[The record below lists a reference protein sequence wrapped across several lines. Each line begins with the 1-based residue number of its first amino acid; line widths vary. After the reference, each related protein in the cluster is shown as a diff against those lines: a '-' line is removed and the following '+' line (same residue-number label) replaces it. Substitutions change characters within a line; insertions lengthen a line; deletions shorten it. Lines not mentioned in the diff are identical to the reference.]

1 MLLSSIH
8 RYEAFAFNPNLNAE
22 EESTQCTQVK
32 IGEFA
37 ESTGVEGE
45 G

>member
-8 RYEAFAFNPNLNAE
+8 RDEVFAFNPNLNAE

-32 IGEFA
+32 IGEIA